1 MIMGVQGSRKFND
14 YDVFMRGMRTA
25 LSSMED
31 DAELYIYSAGPAK
44 LNAMAIGFANIT
56 ERTLKSQGIKIQ
68 VRRVPPTWFEEY
80 MKDVDLFAYFCT
92 PGEPNSNLIEVAESV
107 DKIPY
112 IYRYA

>member
-1 MIMGVQGSRKFND
+1 MIMGVQGSRKFDD
-14 YDVFMRGMRTA
+14 YDVFMRAMRTA

-56 ERTLKSQGIKIQ
+56 ERTLRSQGIKIQ

-80 MKDVDLFAYFCT
+80 MKDIDLFAYFCT
-92 PGEPNSNLIEVAESV
+92 PGEPNSNLVDVAESV
-107 DKIPY
+107 DKVPY